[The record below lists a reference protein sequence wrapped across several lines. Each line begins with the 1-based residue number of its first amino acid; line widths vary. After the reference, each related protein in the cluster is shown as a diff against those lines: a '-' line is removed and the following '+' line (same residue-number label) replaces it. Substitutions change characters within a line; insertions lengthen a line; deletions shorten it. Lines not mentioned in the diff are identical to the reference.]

1 MIKVKEINKTEF
13 EDIEHHTKDVEI
25 SNEGNET
32 LERLYSDI
40 RGMYRVLREYRDRYD
55 RKSII

>member
-1 MIKVKEINKTEF
+1 MKELEDFEYCIK
-13 EDIEHHTKDVEI
+13 DIDTSD
-25 SNEGNET
+25 EGNET